1 MITVTFE
8 KVISYFCFF
17 HQINFQFDFSFLF
30 RRSKE
35 TIFCPVA
42 FLDFNLKVFHSKV
55 SHQDRKK
62 RVIRSIGLFLKGL
75 GDNLPY
81 KRSQSNHSLGFF
93 ERSRWQ
99 FSLQKLPTQTQV
111 SIVCDCFSSKQF
123 MWRKNNTFEIK
134 MFWPLFRHLLDNMGH
149 FLLSIAGSHW
159 KKVSFK
165 YPLTP

>member
-75 GDNLPY
+75 GDYFPY
-81 KRSQSNHSLGFF
+81 KRIQSNHSLGYFWKVWVTICLTKEAKVTTVWAF
-93 ERSRWQ
+93 LKGLGDNFPYKSYQRKHRFLESAIASRQ
-99 FSLQKLPTQTQV
+99 SSLCEGKTT
-111 SIVCDCFSSKQF
+111 
-123 MWRKNNTFEIK
+123 
-134 MFWPLFRHLLDNMGH
+134 LL
-149 FLLSIAGSHW
+149 
-159 KKVSFK
+159 K
-165 YPLTP
+165 